1 LNPLDHS
8 EIEELLGAFA
18 LDALESEEHDV
29 IDSHVAGCP
38 RCRAEVATH
47 RETAALLAHPGA
59 PAPDGVWDR
68 IAATLDEAPPDFD
81 LTRLTPLAGS
91 RRRSVSLRMAVAA
104 VAVAAVLTAFFGIRV
119 GRQDARLA
127 AVSDRVNE
135 VLRTEGPRG
144 SALAAMADP
153 DAEEVRLTS
162 FDGKWVARVVRL
174 PDGTGYL
181 VADSLARL
189 PSERSYQ
196 LWALRQGANISLGV
210 LGGDPDVS
218 SFHLIGPVLG
228 YAITDEVAQGVAS
241 TGSPPVVV
249 GWMQAAEDA
258 RPVS

>member
-1 LNPLDHS
+1 VNPLDHS
-8 EIEELLGAFA
+8 GIEELLGAFA
-18 LDALESEEHDV
+18 LDALEGEEHDV
-29 IDSHVAGCP
+29 VDSHLAGCP

-68 IAATLDEAPPDFD
+68 IVATLDEAPPDLD
-81 LTRLTPLAGS
+81 LTRLTPLP
-91 RRRSVSLRMAVAA
+91 RRRSVSLRVAVAA
-104 VAVAAVLTAFFGIRV
+104 VAAAAVLTAFFGVRV

-127 AVSDRVNE
+127 AVSEQVKE
-135 VLRTEGPRG
+135 VLRKDGPRG

-162 FDGKWVARVVRL
+162 SDGKWVARVVRL
-174 PDGTGYL
+174 PNGTGYL

-189 PSERSYQ
+189 PTERSYQ

-210 LGGDPDVS
+210 LGSDPDVS
-218 SFHLIGPVLG
+218 AFQLIGPVLG
-228 YAITDEVAQGVAS
+228 YAITDEVATGVAA

-249 GWMQAAEDA
+249 GWLQAPEDA
-258 RPVS
+258 RPLS